1 MIISLGKLVLNDQMH
16 LAYKVFH
23 NVGEKTQCPEELTLS
38 SLAYLEVILSLPY
51 ILGSFNLA

>member
-1 MIISLGKLVLNDQMH
+1 MIISMGKLVLNDKAH

-23 NVGEKTQCPEELTLS
+23 NVGEKTQCPEELPLS